1 MLYSPARDAFTRAVT
16 LLDFP
21 HKRLEWWRG
30 HLKMLAHAGTS
41 DEILSA
47 VADEMVRDVGD
58 PGEPGSVT

>member
-1 MLYSPARDAFTRAVT
+1 MT

-30 HLKMLAHAGTS
+30 HLKMLAHAGTC

-58 PGEPGSVT
+58 PDEPGSVT